1 MEMTAKITSKGQVTI
16 PKRVREIL
24 ESNTVEFIISDDT
37 VIVKPV
43 KSVGG
48 ALAKYAAKHVP
59 LKEVRKKAWKDVADE
74 KAER

>member
-1 MEMTAKITSKGQVTI
+1 MTAKITSKGQVTI

-24 ESNTVEFIISDDT
+24 ESNTVEFIISDNT

-48 ALAKYAAKHVP
+48 TLAKYAMKHVP
-59 LKEVRKKAWKDVADE
+59 LKEVRKKVWKDVADE

>member
-1 MEMTAKITSKGQVTI
+1 MAMTAKITSKGQVTI

-48 ALAKYAAKHVP
+48 ALAKYATKHVP
-59 LKEVRKKAWKDVADE
+59 LKEVRKKVWKDVADE

>member
-1 MEMTAKITSKGQVTI
+1 MAMTAKITSKGQVTI

-24 ESNTVEFIISDDT
+24 DSNTVEFVISDNA

-48 ALAKYAAKHVP
+48 ALAKYATKYVP
-59 LKEVRKKAWKDVADE
+59 LRDVRKKVWKDVADE

>member
-1 MEMTAKITSKGQVTI
+1 MAMTAKITSKGQVTI

-24 ESNTVEFIISDDT
+24 ESNTVEFIISDNT

-48 ALAKYAAKHVP
+48 ALAKYATKHVP
-59 LKEVRKKAWKDVADE
+59 LKEVRKKVWKDVADE

>member
-1 MEMTAKITSKGQVTI
+1 MAMTAKITSKGQVTI

-24 ESNTVEFIISDDT
+24 EGNTVEFIISDNT

-43 KSVGG
+43 KNVGG
-48 ALAKYAAKHVP
+48 ALAKYATKHVP
-59 LKEVRKKAWKDVADE
+59 LKEVRKKVWKNVADE